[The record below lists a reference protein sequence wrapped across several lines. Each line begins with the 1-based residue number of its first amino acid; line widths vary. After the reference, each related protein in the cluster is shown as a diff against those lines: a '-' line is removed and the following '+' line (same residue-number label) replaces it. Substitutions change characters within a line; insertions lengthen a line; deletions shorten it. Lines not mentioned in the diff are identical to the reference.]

1 MVSPIKVINS
11 MEKGLFYSVRTFF
24 FIDIMHICI
33 SKVWVYMAGVLG
45 MEYNTSFLKNYSID
59 TNKYFFF
66 ADTMKFNVYM

>member
-1 MVSPIKVINS
+1 
-11 MEKGLFYSVRTFF
+11 
-24 FIDIMHICI
+24 MHICI

-45 MEYNTSFLKNYSID
+45 MEYNTSFLKDYSID